1 MKYQQIFSTVC
12 VGKLICRCNNVLHVL
27 LWLFLALL
35 LVICT
40 YESACRSSAFEG
52 LSPLLTS
59 SPFAQR
65 SSGCVFSIQRKTWN
79 VKTRPLC
86 LELEAKHYPWS
97 LCVDIHIKGKEKV
110 AQALIAYALTYRMV
124 GTTQIK
130 GLKKLDAYALH
141 AALWL
146 DGSFCMKSWE
156 MQQTSYL
163 LQSFTKCLGMWN
175 VITAGCFLGAIK
187 LKWLTQGHS
196 IPVPPNHW
204 FAFIT
209 DKTLNAAYWDTS
221 ILMMPL

>member
-1 MKYQQIFSTVC
+1 MFCFGSRWLFC
-12 VGKLICRCNNVLHVL
+12 
-27 LWLFLALL
+27 LWLAHMNLHAEAVRLKAFLPCWHLPHLHSDHPA
-35 LVICT
+35 
-40 YESACRSSAFEG
+40 
-52 LSPLLTS
+52 
-59 SPFAQR
+59 
-65 SSGCVFSIQRKTWN
+65 CVFSIQRKTWN

-86 LELEAKHYPWS
+86 LELEAKHYPWC

-130 GLKKLDAYALH
+130 GEKNVDAYALH

-163 LQSFTKCLGMWN
+163 LQSFTKCFGMWN
-175 VITAGCFLGAIK
+175 VITAGFFLGAIK
-187 LKWLTQGHS
+187 LKWLTHGHS
-196 IPVPPNHW
+196 IPVPPKHW

-209 DKTLNAAYWDTS
+209 DKTLNALLGYK
-221 ILMMPL
+221 